1 MDPLTSTAAGGLQ
14 ARMDSLDMLANNLA
28 NTSTGG
34 YKADHEFY
42 STYLAPELADSADPM
57 NSVSPVIEKPWI
69 DFTQGTL
76 QPTGNSTDL
85 ALSGPGFFTVNGPG
99 GAPLY
104 TRNGN
109 FHVSPAGTLVTTEGY
124 AVRLTNN
131 QTLQVQSA
139 DLLQISPEGEIRQNG
154 AVLGQLELV
163 NFQSTSELTKMGSAY
178 FRSTNSKAGS
188 VPATDATVTQGKL
201 EGSNSGGA
209 EGTVRLVTLMR
220 HFDMLQR
227 AIKIGS
233 DMNRQVIEQVAK
245 VGP

>member
-57 NSVSPVIEKPWI
+57 NSVSPVIEKPWT
-69 DFTQGTL
+69 DFTQGVL
-76 QPTGNSTDL
+76 QPTGNATDL
-85 ALSGPGFFTVNGPG
+85 ALSGAGFFAVNGPG
-99 GAPLY
+99 GAPIY
-104 TRNGN
+104 TRNGS
-109 FHVSPAGTLVTTEGY
+109 FHISSAGTLVTSEGY
-124 AVRLTNN
+124 PVRLTNN

-139 DLLQISPEGEIRQNG
+139 DPISVNPDGEIRQND

-163 NFQSTSELTKMGSAY
+163 NFQSPSELTKMGSTY
-178 FRSTNSKAGS
+178 FRATNSKAGS
-188 VPATDATVTQGKL
+188 VPADGATVSQGKL
-201 EGSNSGGA
+201 EGSNAGGA
-209 EGTVRLVTLMR
+209 QGSVRLVTLMR